1 MRQAVSEYGRSVT
14 CPHPHRTLGSVF
26 RTELTKRR
34 AIDLGR
40 VATMLCRLP

>member
-1 MRQAVSEYGRSVT
+1 MTSTAAHRS
-14 CPHPHRTLGSVF
+14 LSIVF

>member
-1 MRQAVSEYGRSVT
+1 MRQPSQHLSTTMTLNRPG
-14 CPHPHRTLGSVF
+14 RTLGNMF

>member
-1 MRQAVSEYGRSVT
+1 MTCPAVGRSLVT
-14 CPHPHRTLGSVF
+14 VF

>member
-1 MRQAVSEYGRSVT
+1 MRHLSHHASTTVT
-14 CPHPHRTLGSVF
+14 HARPARNLGTVF

>member
-1 MRQAVSEYGRSVT
+1 MTSPALPRS
-14 CPHPHRTLGSVF
+14 LGCVF

>member
-1 MRQAVSEYGRSVT
+1 MRRLSHHASAAVTHAALPRS
-14 CPHPHRTLGSVF
+14 LGSVF

>member
-1 MRQAVSEYGRSVT
+1 MRRPSQHLITAMTLNRPGL
-14 CPHPHRTLGSVF
+14 TLGNMF

>member
-1 MRQAVSEYGRSVT
+1 MTLNRSS
-14 CPHPHRTLGSVF
+14 PTLGSMF

>member
-1 MRQAVSEYGRSVT
+1 MDVSLFDQGMTSCAR
-14 CPHPHRTLGSVF
+14 GSNLNIVF

-40 VATMLCRLP
+40 VATMLCCLP

>member
-1 MRQAVSEYGRSVT
+1 MASQHASASVT
-14 CPHPHRTLGSVF
+14 CAALHRSLSSVF

>member
-1 MRQAVSEYGRSVT
+1 MRHRVSLFERAVTSLLTHRS
-14 CPHPHRTLGSVF
+14 LGSVF